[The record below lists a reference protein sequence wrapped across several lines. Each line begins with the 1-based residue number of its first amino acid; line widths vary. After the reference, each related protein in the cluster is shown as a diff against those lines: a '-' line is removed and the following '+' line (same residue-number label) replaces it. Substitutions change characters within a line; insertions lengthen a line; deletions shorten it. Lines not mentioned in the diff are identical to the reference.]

1 MNGAPE
7 TTQLPRLR
15 AISNQPMLVNVCPV
29 TERPD
34 ETKKKNQVYA
44 EKKHIPAN
52 LTLARINQ

>member
-34 ETKKKNQVYA
+34 ETKKKTSICR
-44 EKKHIPAN
+44 KKTHSC
-52 LTLARINQ
+52 